1 MDNIIKNKNIKPILM
16 ILTIIL
22 CLGISLGAV
31 YFMYYKKDERLNSI
45 NNGLITIRYDEKS
58 SLINMTSDV
67 PLSDASGLDESR
79 SYRVTLENTSKVPVK
94 SKIKLELGSNNN
106 IDLGA
111 VRYGI
116 TIDNEL
122 VKKDYIRED
131 LLLYEIENMLSGEV
145 RDIKINFWIDYYY
158 DKPNKIF
165 EAKIIAE
172 GENNSYIPTEPITV
186 TFDADG
192 GTITGDTTKQ
202 VYYHQNYGTLPTPT
216 KEGYTFMGWNGKNL
230 FNYEEILIN
239 NPDTVTQ
246 VELKGV
252 QTISWINTNTTI
264 NQKFLQGYFKENTQ
278 YTFSGNIAA
287 TKVHNNYLKIVYNN
301 KSEENVNLSNYIK
314 ETNVFYNV
322 VFLSQNNMSVN
333 YIRGLYNNNE
343 QVYLDINSFQIEEGT
358 KATEYEPYYIT
369 SNTTVVQNQ
378 NHTLKAIWK
387 ENS

>member
-1 MDNIIKNKNIKPILM
+1 MKEILKKKR
-16 ILTIIL
+16 IYLLLTIIL
-22 CLGISLGAV
+22 GLGLSLASI
-31 YFMYYKKDERLNSI
+31 YFMYHYRDNNPNSLVS
-45 NNGLITIRYDEKS
+45 GLISIDFNDNGNTINLS
-58 SLINMTSDV
+58 SSV
-67 PLSDASGLDESR
+67 PLIDAIGIEDTTP
-79 SYRVTLENTSKVPVK
+79 YVFTIKNTSKVMLDVD
-94 SKIKLELGSNNN
+94 IKLDIVTTENKIHN
-106 IDLGA
+106 GA
-111 VRYGI
+111 VRFGLFI
-116 TIDNEL
+116 NDKL
-122 VKKDYIRED
+122 VKKDYIHD
-131 LLLYEIENMLSGEV
+131 NLILYTYESMNIDETINC
-145 RDIKINFWIDYYY
+145 KIYFWVDYYY
-158 DKPNKIF
+158 DIPGETF
-165 EAKIIAE
+165 VAKIIAE
-172 GENNSYIPTEPITV
+172 GKNSETVYKPVTV
-186 TFDADG
+186 TFDANG
-192 GTITGDTTKQ
+192 GEVSVVSKEVG
-202 VYYHQNYGTLPTPT
+202 VGQNYGDLPTPT
-216 KEGYTFMGWNGKNL
+216 RNGYEFLGWNGKNL

-252 QTISWINTNTTI
+252 QTISWINTNTTN

-369 SNTTVVQNQ
+369 SDTKVVQIND
-378 NHTLKAIWK
+378 HTLKAIWK